1 MNIYSNTVEGGKVNP
16 SDYVNRGVKMKVGN
30 TYPNLYTQATHA
42 MNFLEKTSS
51 SLIKEVQ
58 DTYQRDYNG
67 SIDIIL
73 DSIYHYIENE
83 ISLSE
88 GDSEYFT
95 KDILSGIADNVYQRV
110 ELAKSMMEMF
120 RPSGRLEELD
130 DVIKLTKQDV
140 LL

>member
-1 MNIYSNTVEGGKVNP
+1 MNIYSNTITGGKVNP
-16 SDYVNRGVKMKVGN
+16 LDYANRGVKMEVGN
-30 TYPNLYTQATHA
+30 TYPDLYTQATHT

-51 SLIKEVQ
+51 SLIKEVK

-73 DSIYHYIENE
+73 DSICHYIENE

-88 GDSEYFT
+88 GDEGYFT
-95 KDILSGIADNVYQRV
+95 KEILRDISNNIYRRV

-120 RPSGRLEELD
+120 RLAKRLEELD
-130 DVIKLTKQDV
+130 DTIKLTKQDV